1 MSGEHHKLL
10 APPALAVAHTAS
22 GVTEIVRDV
31 RDLVGQAS
39 PVDDELVAA
48 AVRGWSHNT
57 RRAFRSDLI
66 IWGER
71 FRRRRLDH
79 PKAQA
84 TAVAPSVR
92 VLDGIDPSAV
102 ATRAM
107 DTHQRYMLRVCRA
120 YRMAGTQ
127 HQTDAPP
134 VRL

>member
-57 RRAFRSDLI
+57 RRAFRSDLT
-66 IWGER
+66 IWGEWC
-71 FRRRRLDH
+71 RRRRLDP

-84 TAVAPSVR
+84 SDVAAYVR
-92 VLDGIDPSAV
+92 ELAGRSEE
-102 ATRAM
+102 R
-107 DTHQRYMLRVCRA
+107 RVGKECVSPCRH
-120 YRMAGTQ
+120 RW
-127 HQTDAPP
+127 APQ
-134 VRL
+134 L

>member
-57 RRAFRSDLI
+57 RRAFSSDLT
-66 IWGER
+66 IWGEWC
-71 FRRRRLDH
+71 RRRRLD
-79 PKAQA
+79 PPQA
-84 TAVAPSVR
+84 DRKSVVEGKSVAVR
-92 VLDGIDPSAV
+92 VDLGGRRIIKKKNK
-102 ATRAM
+102 
-107 DTHQRYMLRVCRA
+107 
-120 YRMAGTQ
+120 
-127 HQTDAPP
+127 
-134 VRL
+134 

>member
-57 RRAFRSDLI
+57 RRSFRSDLT
-66 IWGER
+66 IWGDVCR
-71 FRRRRLDH
+71 PRRLE
-79 PKAQA
+79 PRSAARLVGQEG
-84 TAVAPSVR
+84 VNSFISR
-92 VLDGIDPSAV
+92 VSA
-102 ATRAM
+102 
-107 DTHQRYMLRVCRA
+107 DQL
-120 YRMAGTQ
+120 Q
-127 HQTDAPP
+127 KKI
-134 VRL
+134 